1 MSTQKL
7 AYFVLSVFC
16 KGCGSNACKTEWGR
30 EETNELPGGMALAL
44 ERNRLPDRHDI
55 PLYLLTLEENRS
67 QLLVGLGPRELSAP
81 RSR

>member
-7 AYFVLSVFC
+7 ILSYLSSAKAVAP
-16 KGCGSNACKTEWGR
+16 NACKTEWGR

-55 PLYLLTLEENRS
+55 QFCLLTLEENRS

-81 RSR
+81 RSC